1 MYEEKKYS
9 INWLKIFVT
18 VIIGFLVIILSVK
31 LVTLIF
37 KNVDNK
43 STSKT
48 METNLKLMND
58 VAKSYFTGENL
69 PSEVGGSNKVS
80 LQALVDAG
88 KVSPIKDKD
97 GEECSLE
104 ESYIEATR
112 LDTEYQIKSYLACKN
127 ESDYLNTFMEDAEKL
142 IIIKPET
149 TTTTT
154 VEEKTT
160 TTTKVAPTTVRTTTK
175 VVTTTTATYFTVS
188 FNSNGGSFI
197 EPIRVKQGSVPTYP
211 TPVREGYTFV
221 GWYSNGSK
229 FDTASA
235 IYGDKVLV
243 AKWTK

>member
-31 LVTLIF
+31 LVTMIF
-37 KNVDNK
+37 KNVENT

-69 PSEVGGSNKVS
+69 PEKVGDSTRVS
-80 LQALVDAG
+80 LQDLVNAG
-88 KVSPIKDKD
+88 KVSPIKDKN

-112 LDTEYQIKSYLACKN
+112 LETEYQLKSYLACKN

-160 TTTKVAPTTVRTTTK
+160 TTTTVAPTKVRTTTK
-175 VVTTTTATYFTVS
+175 VVTTTATYYTVS

-197 EPIRVKQGSVPTYP
+197 EPIRV
-211 TPVREGYTFV
+211 
-221 GWYSNGSK
+221 N
-229 FDTASA
+229 
-235 IYGDKVLV
+235 
-243 AKWTK
+243 

>member
-31 LVTLIF
+31 LVTMIF
-37 KNVDNK
+37 KNVENT
-43 STSKT
+43 SASKT

-69 PSEVGGSNKVS
+69 PEKVGDSARVS
-80 LQALVDAG
+80 LQDLVNAG
-88 KVSPIKDKD
+88 KVSPIKDKN

-112 LDTEYQIKSYLACKN
+112 LETEYQLKSYLACKN

-160 TTTKVAPTTVRTTTK
+160 TTTTVAPTKVRTTTK
-175 VVTTTTATYFTVS
+175 VVTTTATYYTVS

-197 EPIRVKQGSVPTYP
+197 EPIRVKLGSVPSYP

-229 FDTASA
+229 FDTASG